1 MRDLWHFL
9 ELLFIFG
16 DLGLKIPANAEM
28 IPKKMPELPS
38 DLIYDAESHK
48 FKLLPSR
55 EEMAE
60 RLTDGSERQKAI
72 FFQLYDSALGE
83 FDVKGYKWLMDSAP
97 GLQMAAMMSLMMVKG
112 LVQSVAGTVIDIVPP
127 LIPPPVWINQ

>member
-1 MRDLWHFL
+1 MLAVSFNMRDLWHFL

-83 FDVKGYKWLMDSAP
+83 FDVKGYKWLMDSGGFRWLRCSAKESQVEQV
-97 GLQMAAMMSLMMVKG
+97 LFQ
-112 LVQSVAGTVIDIVPP
+112 
-127 LIPPPVWINQ
+127 